1 MEKRK
6 RILAVDDDADQIDVI
21 RAVLEPEDY
30 EVIEAGSEAK
40 AIAKAKQEK
49 PDLIVLDVMMEHTD
63 GGFQVCQTLKKD
75 ADTRTIPVLMLTAI
89 GEKTGMK
96 FSPETDGA
104 FLPADG
110 YMEKPI
116 EPAEFLKQVQRLLR

>member
-75 ADTRTIPVLMLTAI
+75 PDTRTIPVLMLTAI